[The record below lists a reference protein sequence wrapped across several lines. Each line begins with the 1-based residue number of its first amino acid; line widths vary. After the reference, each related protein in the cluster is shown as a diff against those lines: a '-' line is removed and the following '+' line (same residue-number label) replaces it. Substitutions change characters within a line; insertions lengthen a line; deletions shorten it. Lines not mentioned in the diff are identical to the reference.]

1 MGWRWRQKWVGL
13 GLKVR
18 GLGWRQVAEER
29 WVNIWVGELDQ
40 QGVEEDKKKKM
51 KRRRVPGG
59 LGRRQVE
66 EEVGR
71 NWAGEM
77 DRSATGQVRWVREVE
92 KERKN

>member
-1 MGWRWRQKWVGL
+1 MGQHLGRGVGPTRSGGRQ
-13 GLKVR
+13 
-18 GLGWRQVAEER
+18 E
-29 WVNIWVGELDQ
+29 
-40 QGVEEDKKKKM
+40 KKM